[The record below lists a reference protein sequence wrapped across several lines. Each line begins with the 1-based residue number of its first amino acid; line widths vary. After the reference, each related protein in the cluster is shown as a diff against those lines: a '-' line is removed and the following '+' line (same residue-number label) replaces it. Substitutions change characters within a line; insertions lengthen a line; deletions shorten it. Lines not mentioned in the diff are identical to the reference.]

1 MSSPLKIEK
10 AEKAERFDPAAPAV
24 ARPEVKP
31 ESKTKSGSVRK
42 VVILS
47 ILVILAIAGAVLGS
61 RTVVFYEHHETTD
74 DAQVDGHINPILP
87 RVSGY
92 VEEVPVKENQ
102 TVKAGDLLVKIDT
115 RDLQAKMDQN
125 QAAVAN
131 ARAAVAV
138 ARANVVAARTRREK
152 DAADVQRYKALRD
165 KEEIS
170 RQQFDAAVATAE
182 ASAAQLQA
190 AQEQVAAAQAQ
201 VKQQQADIESAR
213 LQLSYTVLTA
223 PVSGI
228 VAKKNIE
235 VGQMVQAGQPLLAIV
250 DGQDMWVTAN
260 FKETQLAKMR
270 VGQPVEVD
278 VDAYPDKK
286 FHARIESLSAAT
298 GARFSLLPP
307 DNATGNFTKVV
318 QRVPVKIVFTDPP
331 DPQHPLRVGMNV
343 SVVVNI
349 G

>member
-10 AEKAERFDPAAPAV
+10 TAPTPAPEPETRV
-24 ARPEVKP
+24 ETKPEVK
-31 ESKTKSGSVRK
+31 TKGSGARK
-42 VVILS
+42 IIILS
-47 ILVILAIAGAVLGS
+47 ILAILLIAGGILGF
-61 RTVVFYEHHETTD
+61 RTVVFYEHNETTD
-74 DAQVDGHINPILP
+74 DAQIDGHINPILP
-87 RVSGY
+87 RVPGY
-92 VEEVPVKENQ
+92 VEEVRVNENQ
-102 TVKAGDLLVKIDT
+102 TVKAGDVLVKIDT
-115 RDLQAKMDQN
+115 RDLQAKMEQD

-138 ARANVVAARTRREK
+138 NRANVVAARTRREK

-170 RQQFDAAVATAE
+170 RQQYDAAVATAE
-182 ASAAQLQA
+182 ASAAQLVA
-190 AQEQVAAAQAQ
+190 AQEQVAAAEAQ
-201 VKQQQADIESAR
+201 VKQRQADIETAR
-213 LQLSYTVLTA
+213 LQLSYAVLTA
-223 PVSGI
+223 PASGI
-228 VAKKNIE
+228 VAKKNVE

-270 VGQPVEVD
+270 VGQPVDVE
-278 VDAYPDKK
+278 VDAYPGRT
-286 FHARIESLSAAT
+286 FHAKIESLSAAT

-331 DPQHPLRVGMNV
+331 DPQRPLRVGMNV
-343 SVVVNI
+343 SVVVKVS
-349 G
+349 